1 MLPMAIERG
10 VGTDGL
16 PEPVLVVGKRMTTDA
31 RRQLALLGDNR
42 DRTVR
47 AAISSVLDIV
57 ETLERQV
64 ELLHRRMVL
73 DFRKLKL
80 EPTRINIGGD
90 GADFDLEDPP
100 NIGET
105 IRLHILIPLRG
116 GRNLLSVDGI
126 VVSVGEEN
134 LTTVTFSS
142 EEPEVLDLLV
152 GFTFEHQRRERRR
165 EAEATSV
172 I

>member
-1 MLPMAIERG
+1 M
-10 VGTDGL
+10 
-16 PEPVLVVGKRMTTDA
+16 
-31 RRQLALLGDNR
+31 
-42 DRTVR
+42 
-47 AAISSVLDIV
+47 
-57 ETLERQV
+57 
-64 ELLHRRMVL
+64 
-73 DFRKLKL
+73 
-80 EPTRINIGGD
+80 
-90 GADFDLEDPP
+90 
-100 NIGET
+100 
-105 IRLHILIPLRG
+105 
-116 GRNLLSVDGI
+116 DGI